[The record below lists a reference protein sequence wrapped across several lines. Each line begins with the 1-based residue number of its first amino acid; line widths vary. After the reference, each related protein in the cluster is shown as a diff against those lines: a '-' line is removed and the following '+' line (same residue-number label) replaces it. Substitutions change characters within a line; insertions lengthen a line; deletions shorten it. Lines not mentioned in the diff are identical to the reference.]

1 MCYFATLKHIT
12 AVSLKMDTSKY
23 LDCLKS
29 LFKLMDLTN
38 LILKEVI
45 DLNTLQLGFQISEM
59 FDISHQ
65 GKKNTKY

>member
-1 MCYFATLKHIT
+1 MRYFATLKHIT

-23 LDCLKS
+23 LDYLQS
-29 LFKLMDLTN
+29 LFKLMDLN
-38 LILKEVI
+38 VILKEVI